1 MAPYIKPL
9 IIAAGSMD
17 REAEIIEKF
26 AYYKKTGDPKIA
38 CLYKIIKYG
47 EKLLWLKHTQKEQ

>member
-1 MAPYIKPL
+1 KPKATRAYIAPYIKPL

-26 AYYKKTGDPKIA
+26 ACYKKNRRPKDRLFI
-38 CLYKIIKYG
+38 
-47 EKLLWLKHTQKEQ
+47 